1 MRGISALIDK
11 PGAGATYHARS
22 AQAAES
28 AGNGTL
34 RDRSLLRAMPDNVN
48 MQNWPDRRLL
58 ELLKIETPIV
68 QAPMA
73 GLDSVA
79 LARTVSSTGALGSL
93 ACALLSPD
101 AIREAMRALRQEM
114 ERSFNLNFSAM

>member
-11 PGAGATYHARS
+11 PGAGATYDARS
-22 AQAAES
+22 AQEAES

-58 ELLKIETPIV
+58 ELLNVWTNMV
-68 QAPMA
+68 
-73 GLDSVA
+73 
-79 LARTVSSTGALGSL
+79 
-93 ACALLSPD
+93 
-101 AIREAMRALRQEM
+101 
-114 ERSFNLNFSAM
+114 